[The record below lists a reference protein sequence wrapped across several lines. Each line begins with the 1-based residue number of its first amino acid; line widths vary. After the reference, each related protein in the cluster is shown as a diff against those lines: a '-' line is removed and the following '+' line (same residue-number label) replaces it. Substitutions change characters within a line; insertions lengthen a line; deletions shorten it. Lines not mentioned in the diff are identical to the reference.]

1 MSPEE
6 AVALACAAF
15 GLDPGRASV
24 LRAADHITVALD
36 EDHVARVIPA
46 PTDDDRRALAAAML
60 LPRLLQRLDDP
71 VERDGALVVA
81 YPRVTPGLD
90 GIADLAPAG
99 ASLAAHHAQGRL
111 LLLQDAVD
119 LPAFDPVRLAER
131 WLDRAPDVLD
141 RDQRSALLGA
151 VDERWALVTG
161 EPAVLHADAH
171 PANWFADEA
180 GPWLMI
186 DPEYLSIG
194 PAVYDLAPLEVVE
207 RRLGTGPS
215 RFPSCRAGYE
225 DLAGAVDATSL
236 AAAIG
241 VRELLSVA
249 WLAARAAD
257 PATAGHVRDRLA
269 DALAGRSGGWRA

>member
-1 MSPEE
+1 MGARRRSR
-6 AVALACAAF
+6 
-15 GLDPGRASV
+15 GGRS
-24 LRAADHITVALD
+24 AD
-36 EDHVARVIPA
+36 RGRG
-46 PTDDDRRALAAAML
+46 RRARGPASAPPGARGRTRGGR
-60 LPRLLQRLDDP
+60 PR
-71 VERDGALVVA
+71 
-81 YPRVTPGLD
+81 PG
-90 GIADLAPAG
+90 AG
-99 ASLAAHHAQGRL
+99 AGG
-111 LLLQDAVD
+111 
-119 LPAFDPVRLAER
+119 PVRLAER

-141 RDQRSALLGA
+141 RDRRSALLGA

-207 RRLGTGPS
+207 RRLGAGPS

-225 DLAGAVDATSL
+225 DLAGAVDGAAL

-241 VRELLSVA
+241 TRELLSVA
-249 WLAARAAD
+249 WLAARATD

-269 DALAGRSGGWRA
+269 DALAGRPGGWRT